1 VTQSLGWRD
10 SFFTVLGVSTLLF
23 VTIAMV
29 LDEGPV
35 SKGKVDSLGA
45 LTLGASMLLILTYL
59 TEGSS
64 IGWLSVEDVAL
75 LVPGLFLAGA
85 FLAFERKTATPL
97 IQMSVM
103 RIRNI
108 LVANVVRTIAGI
120 TGFLFYFAFV
130 YYGEYPK
137 PYGLGLDI
145 LSTGLVLV
153 PATLSTLIWGPL
165 GGKLVPKTGPKPLF
179 LVGALVVTA
188 GFLLCIL
195 YRSSVL
201 ELTADGVVYFAGYIL
216 VVIASVNTISVSL
229 PKEQAAIGM
238 SVNTMLSTVGQS
250 FGPIIA
256 TTLLVSYT
264 EPLTK
269 IVNGQTT
276 VIGQIA
282 SPLAFNLIFG
292 VGIIFTCLTFV
303 VALFTRNY
311 KLSNS

>member
-10 SFFTVLGVSTLLF
+10 SFFTVLVVSVLLF
-23 VTIAMV
+23 VLVAIV

-35 SKGKVDSLGA
+35 SKGKVDSVGA

-64 IGWLSVEDVAL
+64 IGWVSTENVAL
-75 LVPGLFLAGA
+75 LVPGLVLAGA
-85 FLAFERKTATPL
+85 FLAVERRTATPL

-103 RIRNI
+103 RIRNV
-108 LVANVVRTIAGI
+108 LVANIVRIVAGI

-137 PYGLGLDI
+137 PYGLGLGV

-153 PATLSTLIWGPL
+153 PATLSTLVWGPL

-179 LVGALVVTA
+179 LVGALIVIA

-229 PKEQAAIGM
+229 PKDQATIGL
-238 SVNTMLSTVGQS
+238 SINTMLSTLGQS

-264 EPLTK
+264 EPLTR

-276 VIGQIA
+276 VVGQIA

-292 VGIIFTCLTFV
+292 VGILFSGLTFA

-311 KLSNS
+311 KFPKP